1 MNKEKYIESYKLR
14 NGSTKNASKSYARY
28 LEGVIKQNNQSNRKD
43 TRIARFL
50 EDEKT
55 RNKK

>member
-43 TRIARFL
+43 TRIARFFGSQ
-50 EDEKT
+50 KT
-55 RNKK
+55 FI